1 MRPPER
7 IAAAA
12 RQARSCRSLCDRVDQ
27 QSLRGFQTDGER
39 VGHTR
44 RAQRGGNGM
53 ESRSSCV
60 RRHAGAPTRGPS
72 QNGAMSVVTLPF
84 GRLCR
89 RFGAGDGARLRGRVL
104 GFQHDQ
110 HSIRMKLRRPA
121 YHGGLFGVGQL
132 GYQLRK
138 RGRGSNMSPMSD
150 ALDVSA
156 RFLPAQVLGPAGPG
170 CAGPD
175 RAAGP
180 AMALPQRFVRAD
192 HLHGAAA

>member
-104 GFQHDQ
+104 GFQHDTALDTDETPAPCVSRRSLRCRTAGLSAQKARTGQQ
-110 HSIRMKLRRPA
+110 HVPNVGCPRRLGTVPTGAGSRTCRSRLRR
-121 YHGGLFGVGQL
+121 
-132 GYQLRK
+132 
-138 RGRGSNMSPMSD
+138 S
-150 ALDVSA
+150 
-156 RFLPAQVLGPAGPG
+156 
-170 CAGPD
+170 
-175 RAAGP
+175 
-180 AMALPQRFVRAD
+180 
-192 HLHGAAA
+192 